1 MEANSS
7 RKIGE
12 RVYDQKGPLLLVICQ
27 IHGNEPAGTY
37 AMERLF
43 EMIDREW
50 ELNPA
55 FQFRGKLVGLR
66 GNLVA
71 SHHKKR
77 YMEHDLNRL
86 WKEEFL
92 KAIDRGE
99 SLPWPIEEAE
109 CIELNK
115 AIRQEIAAYEPTE
128 LILLDLHTTTAK
140 GGIFTIP
147 TRDPRSQLLA
157 QSLHAPIVHGLAED
171 LEGTLAAY
179 ASKDPWGV
187 STYSLI
193 FEAGQHEDPL
203 SIEHSISA
211 LVYTLK
217 GLGMVDEKDVEH
229 FHAERLSASANGVP
243 KETRLLY
250 RHRIQG
256 GDNFHMLPGFSN
268 FMRIEKGQLLAYDK
282 EGPIASPHDAI
293 MLMPLYQHQGEDGF
307 FLLEEV

>member
-1 MEANSS
+1 MEANLS

-27 IHGNEPAGTY
+27 IHGNEPAGSY

-43 EMIDREW
+43 KMIDQEW
-50 ELNPA
+50 ELNPD

-66 GNLVA
+66 GNLA
-71 SHHKKR
+71 AIQHRRR
-77 YMEHDLNRL
+77 YMEHDLNRM
-86 WKEEFL
+86 WKKEIL
-92 KAIDRGE
+92 DAIDRGE
-99 SLPWPIEEAE
+99 SLPWPIEVAE
-109 CIELNK
+109 CMALNE
-115 AIRQEIAAYEPTE
+115 AIRTEIATYEPAE

-147 TRDPRSQLLA
+147 TKDPRSQLLA
-157 QSLHAPIVHGLAED
+157 QFLHAPIVHGLAEG

-179 ASKDPWGV
+179 ASTDPWGM

-193 FEAGQHEDPL
+193 FEAGQHDDPI

-211 LVYTLK
+211 LVHTLR

-229 FHAERLSASANGVP
+229 FHAERLNAGSNGLP

-250 RHRIQG
+250 RHRIQEE
-256 GDNFHMLPGFSN
+256 DNFHMLPGFSN
-268 FMRIEKGQLLAYDK
+268 FMEIEKGQLLAYDK
-282 EGPIASPHDAI
+282 EGPITAPHDSL
-293 MLMPLYQHQGEDGF
+293 MLMPLYQNQGEDGF